1 MSDANVWA
9 DTWDPGE
16 DWSGGGAL
24 SKRLPRGD
32 VLGATVYELGP
43 GNFAV
48 YHFHHGAEELLIV
61 LRGSPTLRGPDG
73 DRVLEEGE
81 VVHFRP
87 GPAGA
92 HGIRNDTDERVR
104 YVMVS
109 DHPSPEVA
117 EYPDLGQITAQAR
130 TGSQTGE
137 RLWFVYDVPSET
149 D

>member
-48 YHFHHGAEELLIV
+48 YHFHHGAEELMIV

-81 VVHFRP
+81 VVHFSP

>member
-1 MSDANVWA
+1 MPVN
-9 DTWDPGE
+9 GE
-16 DWSGGGAL
+16 EPAPRPTIRDVAERAGV
-24 SKRLPRGD
+24 SKSL
-32 VLGATVYELGP
+32 VSL
-43 GNFAV
+43 
-48 YHFHHGAEELLIV
+48 V
-61 LRGSPTLRGPDG
+61 LRGSPKLRTPDG

-81 VVHFRP
+81 VVHFPR

-92 HGIRNDTDERVR
+92 HGIQNDTDEAVR

-117 EYPDLGQITAQAR
+117 EYPELGQITAQAR

-137 RLWFVYDVPSET
+137 RLWFVYDVPSES